1 MRALCEAGPQRR
13 AAVPTSNRIRAAQQL
28 RKAMRTYSAK
38 PTDVERKW
46 FIIDAEG
53 IVLGRMAA
61 IVAQILRGKHKTMYT
76 PHIDTGDHVVIVNAE
91 KVKLTGRKADQRIFY
106 WHSGHPGGLKE
117 HTPRRTLSGRFPE
130 RVVQRAIERMMPKDS
145 PLARAQLK
153 KLKVY
158 AGAEHPHEAQSPE
171 VMDLASRN
179 RKNKP

>member
-1 MRALCEAGPQRR
+1 
-13 AAVPTSNRIRAAQQL
+13 
-28 RKAMRTYSAK
+28 MRTYSAK
-38 PTDVERKW
+38 PTDVQRKW

-76 PHIDTGDHVVIVNAE
+76 PHIDTGDHVVIINAE

-130 RVVQRAIERMMPKDS
+130 RVVQRAVERMMPKDS

>member
-1 MRALCEAGPQRR
+1 
-13 AAVPTSNRIRAAQQL
+13 
-28 RKAMRTYSAK
+28 MRTYSAK
-38 PTDVERKW
+38 PTDVQRKW
-46 FIIDAEG
+46 FVIDADG

-106 WHSGHPGGLKE
+106 WHSGHPGGIKE
-117 HTPRRTLSGRFPE
+117 HSPRRTLTGRFPE
-130 RVVQRAIERMMPKDS
+130 RVIQRAVERMMPKDS
-145 PLARAQLK
+145 PLAREQLK

>member
-1 MRALCEAGPQRR
+1 
-13 AAVPTSNRIRAAQQL
+13 
-28 RKAMRTYSAK
+28 MRTYSAK
-38 PTDVERKW
+38 PADVQRKW
-46 FIIDAEG
+46 FVIDADG
-53 IVLGRMAA
+53 VVLGRMAA
-61 IVAQILRGKHKTMYT
+61 IVAQILRGKHKTIYT

-117 HTPRRTLSGRFPE
+117 HTPRRTLAGRFPE
-130 RVVQRAIERMMPKDS
+130 RVVKRAIERMMPKDS
-145 PLARAQLK
+145 PLSRAQLK

-171 VMDLASRN
+171 VMDLGSRN

>member
-1 MRALCEAGPQRR
+1 
-13 AAVPTSNRIRAAQQL
+13 
-28 RKAMRTYSAK
+28 MRTYSAK

-46 FIIDAEG
+46 FIIDADG

-91 KVKLTGRKADQRIFY
+91 KVKLTGRKADQRVFY
-106 WHSGHPGGLKE
+106 WHSGHPGGIKE
-117 HTPRRTLSGRFPE
+117 HTPRGTLSGRFPE
-130 RVVQRAIERMMPKDS
+130 RVVQRAVERMMPKDS

>member
-1 MRALCEAGPQRR
+1 
-13 AAVPTSNRIRAAQQL
+13 
-28 RKAMRTYSAK
+28 MRTYSAK
-38 PTDVERKW
+38 PTDVQRKW
-46 FIIDAEG
+46 FIVDADG

-76 PHIDTGDHVVIVNAE
+76 PHIDTGDYVVIVNAE
-91 KVKLTGRKADQRIFY
+91 KVKLTGHKAEQRIFY
-106 WHSGHPGGLKE
+106 WHSGYPGGIKE

-130 RVVQRAIERMMPKDS
+130 RVIQRAVERMMPKDS

>member
-1 MRALCEAGPQRR
+1 
-13 AAVPTSNRIRAAQQL
+13 
-28 RKAMRTYSAK
+28 MRTYSAK